1 MHKAC
6 LITIGD
12 EILIGQITD
21 TNSGWLSQYLG
32 KLGIQVGMT
41 ISIGDDQTQIV
52 DTLKQQ
58 TDKFPLVITTGGLG
72 PTKDDITKK
81 AIASFLQV
89 PLVFHEESYNRI
101 LNIFKKLD
109 RPVSETHKEQCFLP
123 EGVEILPNS
132 MGTAPGMLFQAGK
145 GILVS
150 LPGVPFEMMA
160 IAEESLKPILSQ
172 KFTNGIILT
181 KTILVAGV
189 GETEIE
195 DRITSII
202 STMPKHLSIAYL
214 PALGQ
219 VRLRLTITGSHDR
232 SSLEKAL
239 QQFTEKICDE
249 LGDLV
254 FGYDESNLETEI
266 GKLCQEK
273 SIKIGTIESCTGG
286 KIAHRI
292 VSVSGASSYFEGS
305 IISYSNRIKN
315 QVVGIPAEILSKH
328 GAVSETTVKEMVKRG
343 CALLGVDVV
352 VAVSGI
358 AGPTG
363 GSPEKPVGT
372 IWLAVGNETE
382 VTTML
387 YKAGKNRAKN
397 IELAAQAGLNLLRK
411 FLHRQ

>member
-1 MHKAC
+1 MYKAC

-32 KLGIQVGMT
+32 QLGIQVGTT
-41 ISIGDDQTQIV
+41 ISIGDDHEQIIE
-52 DTLKQQ
+52 TLRQQ
-58 TDKFPLVITTGGLG
+58 TEKYQIVITTGGLG

-81 AIASFLQV
+81 AIASYLKV

-101 LNIFKKLD
+101 LQIFKKLD
-109 RPVSETHKEQCFLP
+109 RPVSETHREQCFLP
-123 EGVEILPNS
+123 EGVEILHNS
-132 MGTAPGMLFQAGK
+132 MGTAPGMLFQTSG

-160 IAEESLKPILSQ
+160 IARESLEPLLAR
-172 KFTNGIILT
+172 KFTEGIILT

-195 DRITSII
+195 DRITPII
-202 STMPKHLSIAYL
+202 NTMPANMSIAYL

-219 VRLRLTITGSHDR
+219 VRLRLTITGPDDKD
-232 SSLEKAL
+232 SLENTL
-239 QQFTEKICDE
+239 QDYTHQICDE

-254 FGYDESNLETEI
+254 FGFDQSDLETEI
-266 GKLCQEK
+266 GKLCLEK
-273 SIKIGTIESCTGG
+273 SITIGTVESCTGG

-292 VSVSGASSYFEGS
+292 VSVAGASSYFEGS

-315 QVVGIPAEILSKH
+315 QIVGVPPEILAKH
-328 GAVSETTVKEMVKRG
+328 GAVSDATVTEMVKRG

-352 VAVSGI
+352 IAVSGI
-358 AGPTG
+358 AGPSG

-372 IWLAVGNETE
+372 IWLAVGNKTE
-382 VTTML
+382 VTTLL

>member
-32 KLGIQVGMT
+32 KLGIKVCMT
-41 ISIGDDQTQIV
+41 MSIGDDHEQIV
-52 DTLKQQ
+52 DALRQQ
-58 TDKFPLVITTGGLG
+58 TEKYPIVITTGGLG

-81 AIASFLQV
+81 AIASFLKV
-89 PLVFHEESYNRI
+89 PLVFHEESYSRI
-101 LNIFKKLD
+101 LQIFKKLD
-109 RPVSETHKEQCFLP
+109 RPVSDTHKEQCFLP

-132 MGTAPGMLFQAGK
+132 MGTAPGMLFKTGK

-160 IAEESLKPILSQ
+160 IAEESLKPILAK

-195 DRITSII
+195 DRITPII
-202 STMPKHLSIAYL
+202 SLMPKHLSIAYL

-219 VRLRLTITGSHDR
+219 VRLRLTITGSHDS
-232 SSLEKAL
+232 SSLEKTL
-239 QQFTEKICDE
+239 QQFTQQICDE

-254 FGYDESNLETEI
+254 FGFDESNLEHEI

-273 SIKIGTIESCTGG
+273 SITIGTIESCTGG

-315 QVVGIPAEILSKH
+315 QIIGIPSEILSAH
-328 GAVSETTVKEMVKRG
+328 GAVSEATVKEMVKRG
-343 CALLGVDVV
+343 CVLLGVDVV

-372 IWLAVGNETE
+372 IWLAVGNETD

>member
-32 KLGIQVGMT
+32 KLGIQVATTM
-41 ISIGDDQTQIV
+41 SIGDHHQQIV
-52 DTLKQQ
+52 EVLQQ
-58 TDKFPLVITTGGLG
+58 ATEKYSLVITTGGLG

-81 AIASFLQV
+81 AIASFLKV
-89 PLVFHEESYNRI
+89 PLIFHEETYDRV
-101 LNIFKKLD
+101 LKIFKKFD
-109 RPVSETHKEQCFLP
+109 RPVSETHRAQCFLP
-123 EGVEILPNS
+123 EGVDILANS
-132 MGTAPGMLFQAGK
+132 MGTAPGMMFSTGK

-160 IAEESLKPILSQ
+160 IAEESLEPVLAK
-172 KFTNGIILT
+172 KFAEGIIIT

-195 DRITSII
+195 DRITPII
-202 STMPKHLSIAYL
+202 NTFPSNLSIAYL

-219 VRLRLTITGSHDR
+219 VRLRLTITGAQGDM
-232 SSLEKAL
+232 SLKTTL
-239 QQFTEKICDE
+239 QTYTDQICKE
-249 LGDLV
+249 LGELV
-254 FGYDESNLETEI
+254 FGFDESDLETEI
-266 GKLCQEK
+266 GKICLEK
-273 SIKIGTIESCTGG
+273 SIKIGTVESCTGG

-292 VSVSGASSYFEGS
+292 VTVARASSYFEGS

-315 QVVGIPAEILSKH
+315 QVIGVPAEILSKH
-328 GAVSETTVKEMVKRG
+328 GAVSEATVTEMVKRG

-358 AGPTG
+358 AGPSG

-372 IWLAVGNETE
+372 IWLAVGNESE
-382 VTTML
+382 VTTLL